1 MSEDRMITSES
12 IAGIALKA
20 ARLLASGKIDP
31 ATATRIGAAT
41 QRALDDLSRAGKE
54 LEDKSVAEL
63 IQIETMLT
71 LADRG

>member
-1 MSEDRMITSES
+1 MITSKS

-20 ARLLASGKIDP
+20 ARLLSTNKIDP
-31 ATATRIGAAT
+31 ATATRISTVTG
-41 QRALDDLSRAGKE
+41 RALDDLREGKA
-54 LEDKSVAEL
+54 LADKSVAEL